1 MALKFLRGKSGE
13 LRAGYQQA
21 AVLGRWSA
29 TRDSDGGWTVEAQPE
44 HVHDFWITYQ
54 PLDCVLQVG
63 TDRWR
68 WREVEILDKAA
79 MSFRLVGEAE
89 K

>member
-1 MALKFLRGKSGE
+1 MALGFLRGKSGE

-21 AVLGRWSA
+21 ATLGQWSA
-29 TRDSDGGWTVEAQPE
+29 TRDSDGGWTVEAKVEQ
-44 HVHDFWITYQ
+44 VHDYWIDYQ

-63 TDRWR
+63 TSRWR
-68 WREVEILDKAA
+68 WRGIEMLNRDV
-79 MSFRLVGEAE
+79 MMFRVTGEAE